1 MPQYSMFGIGDYSYF
16 KYKVA
21 VSGFY
26 KEPVFKVLFSE
37 KPVMVDDTCYFLAFE
52 NKIDAEIVCDMLN
65 SKETIQFLKSI
76 SDNSAKRPFTKKILS
91 RIEFKKFDYTTLK
104 YTEKEILD
112 FKTRNGLHTSNK
124 LF

>member
-1 MPQYSMFGIGDYSYF
+1 MPQYSMFGIGDYSYV

-21 VSGFY
+21 ISGFY
-26 KEPVFKVLFSE
+26 KEPVFKVIFSE

-52 NKIDAEIVCDMLN
+52 NKNDAEIVCDVLN
-65 SKETIQFLKSI
+65 STETIRFLKSI
-76 SDNSAKRPFTKKILS
+76 SDMTAKRPFTKKVLS
-91 RIEFKKFDYTTLK
+91 RIEFKKFNYRTLK

-112 FKTRNGLHTSNK
+112 FKIRNGLHINK